1 MGTTHV
7 DELDDG
13 LLYALFKVTRALS
26 ATGFAAIFDFIPA
39 LRPLFSPCERTTAGD
54 ACLFGV
60 RLFCACSL
68 PYLEIIIRSTADQ
81 SHWWVEGEQ

>member
-39 LRPLFSPCERTTAGD
+39 LRPLFRHAKGRPQVMHVFSGSASLLRV
-54 ACLFGV
+54 LF
-60 RLFCACSL
+60 AIS
-68 PYLEIIIRSTADQ
+68 
-81 SHWWVEGEQ
+81 

>member
-26 ATGFAAIFDFIPA
+26 ATGFAAIFDFIQLFA
-39 LRPLFSPCERTTAGD
+39 HFFRHAKGRPQVMHVFS
-54 ACLFGV
+54 GV